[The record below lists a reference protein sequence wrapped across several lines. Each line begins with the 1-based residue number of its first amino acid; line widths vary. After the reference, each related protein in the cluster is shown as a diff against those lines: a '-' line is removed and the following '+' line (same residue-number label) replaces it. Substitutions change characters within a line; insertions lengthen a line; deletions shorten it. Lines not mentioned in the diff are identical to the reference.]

1 MRFTEIISPEDQLA
15 LWRLISDKVWA
26 TFGQLPQQSTIPK
39 HQPPISPV
47 AAKPTPK
54 AATKGVP
61 RVTTKAMGKRKTTP
75 AKGHKPKRA
84 PMAPAPKPLPKP
96 QQIQPTPMQTKHAQT
111 QQNHQLAQQIH
122 QTFNKKAPTPTQ
134 PQTIQPKPP
143 VATTVAPM
151 NNSYSERDKDELV
164 FHRRENPLK
173 PLRDQKPL

>member
-1 MRFTEIISPEDQLA
+1 MRFTEIIGPEDQLA

-26 TFGQLPQQSTIPK
+26 TFGQLPQQSTAPK
-39 HQPPISPV
+39 PQSPIATV

-54 AATKGVP
+54 AAAKGVP
-61 RVTTKAMGKRKTTP
+61 RVTAKAMGKRKATS

-96 QQIQPTPMQTKHAQT
+96 QQLQPTPTQAKQTQT

-122 QTFNKKAPTPTQ
+122 QAFSKKAPAPTH
-134 PQTIQPKPP
+134 PQAIQPKPA
-143 VATTVAPM
+143 VATSVAPM

>member
-1 MRFTEIISPEDQLA
+1 MRFTEIINPEDQLA

-26 TFGQLPQQSTIPK
+26 TFQQLPQQSSTAG
-39 HQPPISPV
+39 HHPPIAPV

-54 AATKGVP
+54 VAAKGVS
-61 RVTTKAMGKRKTTP
+61 RASAKGVGKRKATP
-75 AKGHKPKRA
+75 AKAHKPKRA
-84 PMAPAPKPLPKP
+84 PMAPPPKPLPKP
-96 QQIQPTPMQTKHAQT
+96 QQIQPTPTQSKQAQT
-111 QQNHQLAQQIH
+111 QQHQQLAQQIH
-122 QTFNKKAPTPTQ
+122 QAFSKKAPAPTQ
-134 PQTIQPKPP
+134 PQAIQPRPP